1 MIEKIQIICGDFQEA
16 FEGMSYESIGRLFM
30 GLMSYAK
37 DEEPEKHLADD
48 TLANAFYPVLKNH
61 IQRNEDYRCKRA
73 ENGKR
78 GGGQFGNANATKN
91 EQKRPKT
98 SKNEQKRTPN
108 LTLPNLTNNKNIYG
122 EFKNVL
128 LTDEEYEKVKSNGW
142 ESLIEELSAYMDSTG
157 KKYKSHYA
165 TITAWARRRE
175 KVVPINKMSTRTDYD
190 FSELEKQLIK
200 N

>member
-1 MIEKIQIICGDFQEA
+1 MIDKIQIICGDFQEA

-37 DEEPEKHLADD
+37 DEEPEKHLAGD

-91 EQKRPKT
+91 DLKRAKT

>member
-165 TITAWARRRE
+165 TITAWARRRG